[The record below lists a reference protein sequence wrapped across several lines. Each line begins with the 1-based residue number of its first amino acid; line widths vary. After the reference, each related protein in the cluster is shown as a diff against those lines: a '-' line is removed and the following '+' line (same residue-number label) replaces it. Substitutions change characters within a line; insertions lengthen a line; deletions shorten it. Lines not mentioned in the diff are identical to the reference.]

1 MVLVLSL
8 SSDDETISS
17 VSDLQFSDVD
27 NIVISDDTSELEEGE
42 VLESE
47 EDDRDEE
54 IGEGL
59 ALDQETFRRLMDEE
73 SRSKPGE
80 VRSTSEYAPVLETFR
95 SLLRSIQQMRKERTK
110 LEPVEKILVHSCWR
124 CAKNSERS
132 ASESSVSSSS
142 EESNS
147 DSDDNSDTDLSDV
160 SDDSDTD
167 DDDGGDYDS
176 GMSDVEK
183 MNTRQRSSYL
193 LKKEGAYGLMC
204 RCSPSAKKSGLRH
217 NVFPGESRIP
227 NCIPNEN
234 NASKLHHYVL
244 VVRRPSAPLGEGT
257 RTRINHAGDSYVFQ
271 GFSVFFHRELPAV
284 LPLMPVSRYIN
295 EYEFHFEKA
304 PMINCFTVEELDM
317 FHQYLFVDLLELYD
331 ESVRPFGVTDGCP
344 IYHVMPRFIC
354 ERDGVQRLLP
364 MSIVIR
370 YLCDSFVP
378 IVSEKEADTLASCT
392 ESEIAKALAAKEIP
406 TWRRTLERGLL
417 PFE

>member
-1 MVLVLSL
+1 MREKLDRSFSGGELDEDGSG
-8 SSDDETISS
+8 SESDDETISS

-73 SRSKPGE
+73 YVRIDPATVKLPEQTQYVEPVPCSDYHKSRSKPGE

-193 LKKEGAYGLMC
+193 LKK
-204 RCSPSAKKSGLRH
+204 R
-217 NVFPGESRIP
+217 
-227 NCIPNEN
+227 
-234 NASKLHHYVL
+234 
-244 VVRRPSAPLGEGT
+244 
-257 RTRINHAGDSYVFQ
+257 Q
-271 GFSVFFHRELPAV
+271 RE
-284 LPLMPVSRYIN
+284 
-295 EYEFHFEKA
+295 
-304 PMINCFTVEELDM
+304 
-317 FHQYLFVDLLELYD
+317 
-331 ESVRPFGVTDGCP
+331 
-344 IYHVMPRFIC
+344 
-354 ERDGVQRLLP
+354 
-364 MSIVIR
+364 
-370 YLCDSFVP
+370 
-378 IVSEKEADTLASCT
+378 
-392 ESEIAKALAAKEIP
+392 
-406 TWRRTLERGLL
+406 
-417 PFE
+417 